1 MRGKSLTFGL
11 TGVYLA
17 FTFSNLGYS
26 LWYSLF
32 PIYLR
37 GFGFE
42 AWQIGFVFS
51 LLSLATSLSYL
62 TLASFSETVG
72 RERTLIIGFSLSAAI
87 LLILAL
93 VKSPAFIVVLV
104 VLYSFLGGLK
114 TPIGEATVA
123 DTSRSLGLS
132 LSIFYVAT
140 TMASIVGSALSGYL
154 AMSLGFSIIFIIAGV
169 LTAFSAI
176 SITFTYGYSSNT
188 NLKVARQTFRR
199 SFENIRLILSDGS
212 MMKLTIALVF
222 HSLGFSIINPL
233 VQLYAKEALNLDEQ
247 SIGVIMAMWNTGL
260 LVAQIPSGEFTDRF
274 GGVTMLSMHI
284 ALSSASWILYC
295 SSKTWSGAISS
306 AFILGVVGA
315 LDMPARRTIIVQ
327 LKKTIDSASIIG
339 YMDAL
344 TNLAFIVGS
353 SLGGILWSALGYS
366 MPFIVGS
373 IINMF
378 ALIPLVILIS
388 SRRRFPSM

>member
-1 MRGKSLTFGL
+1 MNKNQLTS
-11 TGVYLA
+11 VYLA

-37 GFGFE
+37 ELGLE

-51 LLSLATSLSYL
+51 LLNLATTLSYL
-62 TLASFSETVG
+62 TLASFSETTG
-72 RERTLIIGFSLSAAI
+72 RGGSLVIGFSLSAVV
-87 LLILAL
+87 LLMLAL
-93 VKSPAFIVVLV
+93 IKSPACIVGLV
-104 VLYSFLGGLK
+104 VFHSFLGGLK
-114 TPIGEATVA
+114 TPVGEATIA
-123 DTSRSLGLS
+123 DTGRSLGLS

-140 TMASIVGSALSGYL
+140 TAAGIVGSALSGYL
-154 AMSLGFSIIFIIAGV
+154 ATSLGFPILFIIAGV
-169 LTAFSAI
+169 LTTFSAV
-176 SITFTYGYSSNT
+176 FVALTYGYSTSNSRMV
-188 NLKVARQTFRR
+188 KQTFGR
-199 SFENIRLILSDGS
+199 SFENIKLILSDGNLV
-212 MMKLTIALVF
+212 KLTIALIF

-247 SIGVIMAMWNTGL
+247 SIGIIMAMWNVGL

-274 GGVTMLSMHI
+274 GGITVLASHI
-284 ALSSASWILYC
+284 VLSSASWILYC
-295 SSKTWSGAISS
+295 SSKAWSEAISS

-327 LKKTIDSASIIG
+327 LKRTIDSASIIG
-339 YMDAL
+339 YIDAL

-353 SLGGILWSALGYS
+353 SVGGVLWSTSGYN

-378 ALIPLVILIS
+378 ALIPLVTLIS
-388 SRRRFPSM
+388 PRKRFPSM